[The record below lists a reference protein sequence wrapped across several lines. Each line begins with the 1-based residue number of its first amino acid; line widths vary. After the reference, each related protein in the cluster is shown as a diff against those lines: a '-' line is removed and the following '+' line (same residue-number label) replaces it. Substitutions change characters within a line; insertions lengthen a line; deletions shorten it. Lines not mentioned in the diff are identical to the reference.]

1 MIEMS
6 LLISEGRESSFCRR
20 RAARRHTCNA
30 CLESLPLGAFNAEEL
45 DHGLASDGS
54 IVRVFCEDNYE
65 IMMREDR
72 FKMVYYIGQEAGE
85 LYDME
90 TDPHEF
96 DNLWD
101 RTEYA
106 QCKETMLRQLLSWL
120 ATSTYYNAG
129 YKRGRTRRYS
139 MCWPQGK
146 DSYLTGA
153 SAVERPVD
161 L

>member
-1 MIEMS
+1 MEVGPTLLEAAGIEVPSYM
-6 LLISEGRESSFCRR
+6 EGR
-20 RAARRHTCNA
+20 
-30 CLESLPLGAFNAEEL
+30 SLRPYIEGL
-45 DHGLASDGS
+45 DDRFTPR
-54 IVRVFCEDNYE
+54 VRVFCEDNYE

-101 RTEYA
+101 RIEYA

-129 YKRGRTRRYS
+129 YKRGRTRR
-139 MCWPQGK
+139 
-146 DSYLTGA
+146 
-153 SAVERPVD
+153 
-161 L
+161 